1 MELLV
6 IYLHYAHQRL
16 CRQLRLMGTL
26 TQFLRVGKG

>member
-6 IYLHYAHQRL
+6 IYLHYAHHRL

-26 TQFLRVGKG
+26 